1 MTLAILIL
9 SGTVPVEKDT
19 LNIISKPFD
28 VSDNAPFNP
37 GMGLTSIIMKAGGA
51 YISLHRYMPPQR
63 VWFFRRFGLKTGIDF
78 AHLVFGFRGNYRSVN
93 ECIFHL
99 SFK

>member
-1 MTLAILIL
+1 MIALFEERDDSSHLIL

-37 GMGLTSIIMKAGGA
+37 GMGLTSIIMKAGGG
-51 YISLHRYMPPQR
+51 LHK
-63 VWFFRRFGLKTGIDF
+63 FT
-78 AHLVFGFRGNYRSVN
+78 
-93 ECIFHL
+93 
-99 SFK
+99 